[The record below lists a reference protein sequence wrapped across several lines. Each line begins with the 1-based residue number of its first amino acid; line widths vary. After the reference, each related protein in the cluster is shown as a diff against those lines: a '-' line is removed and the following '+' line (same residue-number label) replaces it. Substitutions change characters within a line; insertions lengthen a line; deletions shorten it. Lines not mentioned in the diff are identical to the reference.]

1 MTRNVLTHTTALALL
16 AMPSVMA
23 HMAIWGDYVYGADSG
38 PIYNPLRDLG
48 FDQWV
53 SVRVFERDAMDVCGK
68 GVREGR

>member
-38 PIYNPLRDLG
+38 PIYNPLRDLP

-53 SVRVFERDAMDVCGK
+53 SV
-68 GVREGR
+68 

>member
-53 SVRVFERDAMDVCGK
+53 SI
-68 GVREGR
+68 

>member
-53 SVRVFERDAMDVCGK
+53 SVWVFE
-68 GVREGR
+68 